1 MKEEEQEKQA
11 EKVYCIFNHNKP
23 DINTEL
29 EKAFTEYLKE
39 QINSKENLE
48 QK

>member
-1 MKEEEQEKQA
+1 MKEDGQEKQA
-11 EKVYCIFNHNKP
+11 EKVYCIFNHNKQ

-29 EKAFTEYLKE
+29 GKAFSEYLKE
-39 QINSKENLE
+39 KINSKENLE